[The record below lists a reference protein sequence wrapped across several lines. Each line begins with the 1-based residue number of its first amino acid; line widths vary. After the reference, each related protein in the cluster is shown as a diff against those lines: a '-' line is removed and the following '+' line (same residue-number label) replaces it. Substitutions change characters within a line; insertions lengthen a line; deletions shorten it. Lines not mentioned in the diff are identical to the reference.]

1 MKITR
6 DELEA
11 INRAL
16 YNCETC
22 KYPSYRDKNKVFCS
36 CCFRKCTDPNYWDKV
51 KKKYHELFESENA
64 RANILAEKK
73 KLLKSNDLILNE
85 RGLYQRKKKKQKVR
99 VENNGREKD
108 HENLGGDSERNA
120 RRTRRYGEVETYHT
134 RRRYEE
140 RLRQRS
146 AN

>member
-51 KKKYHELFESENA
+51 KKKYHELFESENT
-64 RANILAEKK
+64 RANILSEKK
-73 KLLKSNDLILNE
+73 KLLKSDDLILNE
-85 RGLYQRKKKKQKVR
+85 HGFYQKKKQKAR
-99 VENNGREKD
+99 DENNGREKD
-108 HENLGGDSERNA
+108 HGDKECKKGTKEKSA
-120 RRTRRYGEVETYHT
+120 GIYRR
-134 RRRYEE
+134 
-140 RLRQRS
+140 
-146 AN
+146 A